1 MTVKKINLRRK
12 SPRRKS
18 PRRKSPRRKSPSPRR
33 KSPKKCPKGT
43 RLLKKPVKE
52 GGKMRY
58 CTKPKKSPR
67 RKCPKG
73 TRLLKKPVKEGGKMR
88 YCTKPKKSPRRTKK
102 EGYTCNRVYD
112 DYTFEY
118 VGSSCDK
125 KRGGEFGNLDE
136 CLKSGCEGMRKVD
149 DISGLSDEEDCR
161 SKWCSG
167 GLEGKPLPWRK
178 CYKTSALEFHP
189 DKHPG
194 EEEKYTR
201 LFSELNDCNQKSKH
215 W

>member
-1 MTVKKINLRRK
+1 MRYCTKPKK
-12 SPRRKS
+12 SPRR
-18 PRRKSPRRKSPSPRR
+18 
-33 KSPKKCPKGT
+33 
-43 RLLKKPVKE
+43 
-52 GGKMRY
+52 
-58 CTKPKKSPR
+58 TKPKKSPR

-102 EGYTCNRVYD
+102 EGYACNRVYD

-149 DISGLSDEEDCR
+149 DRSGLSDEEDCR
-161 SKWCSG
+161 SKWC
-167 GLEGKPLPWRK
+167 LKDTPWRK
-178 CYKTSALEFHP
+178 CYLTNALDFHP